1 MRNLVLLFSFIVF
14 TLQSA
19 AQLIPYKDD
28 KGKYGYKDEK
38 GAIIIPAQYDLALP
52 ESEYFLPVNKGYKE
66 VMENGA
72 PKVIAWGKWG
82 FLNSK
87 GQQLIPFKYD
97 MVKPVINGHFVVNT
111 GAKPWG
117 NEWLTGGK
125 WGSIDLLQKALFPM
139 KYDMIREAAG
149 GKWLVNT
156 GGKFYFNANG
166 VLPEKNQPGKW
177 GIGGNDGK
185 ELVNPAYSSLQLAW
199 ENNFIA
205 QDAVSKKYGLL
216 SYEGKLKI
224 PFEYE
229 QLSDFSKGAALA
241 KKNGKYGFIGTQNQV
256 IVPLVYDDI
265 YEKDLYAAGYVLVKK
280 DGRTFSIDA
289 SGREAVKS
297 PEPFESTYQKAMA
310 AAGETKDRVAALNA
324 YFRGIR
330 SQAFTDDQLK
340 FLLDGKFRQLFE
352 TDFYAL
358 YEFYLDQVAV
368 KDDNRA
374 FTTTY
379 LALRKL
385 LTREQFDI
393 FDFYTQY
400 AMGEKGIQ
408 VYNQTTG
415 VTTTTPKLAWRS
427 DAPRPGYG
435 WGKLVSSDKP
445 RAAATPVYTQT
456 SPRPSEFIPPEAQEL
471 VGHGYYKDTSYTD
484 TWGDFYA
491 VTKICQVESI
501 SGDYANVLYFLSNNS
516 TIRNGRIP
524 WKEIT
529 QYNSAYKLLQKWY
542 RICDVC
548 SGSGIVQ
555 ASTTYTHTNDYE
567 YTYRVKQTITSTTY
581 SNVAC
586 NKCSGCGQVPK
597 DGSSYEWRPPYYSKK
612 KKR

>member
-1 MRNLVLLFSFIVF
+1 MRNLIPLFSFVAF

-19 AQLIPYKDD
+19 AQLTPFKDD

-38 GAIIIPAQYDLALP
+38 GAIIIAAQYDLALP
-52 ESEYFLPVNKGYKE
+52 ESEYFLAVNKGYKE

-72 PKVIAWGKWG
+72 AKVIAWGKWG

-87 GQQLIPFKYD
+87 GQPLIPFKYD
-97 MVKPVINGHFVVNT
+97 MVKPVTNGHFIVNT

-125 WGSIDLLQKALFPM
+125 WCSIDLLQKVLFPA

-149 GKWLVNT
+149 GKWLLNT

-166 VLPEKNQPGKW
+166 VLPDNNLSGKW

-185 ELVNPAYSSLQLAW
+185 ELVKPAYLSLQLAW

-205 QDAVSKKYGLL
+205 QDAATKKYGLL
-216 SYEGKLKI
+216 SFEGKLKI

-256 IVPLVYDDI
+256 IVPFEYDEI
-265 YEKDLYAAGYVLVKK
+265 YEKNLYAANYVQVKK
-280 DGRTFSIDA
+280 DSRTFTIDA
-289 SGREAVKS
+289 SGRETVKS
-297 PEPFESTYQKAMA
+297 SEPLESNYQKAFA
-310 AAGETKDRVAALNA
+310 AAIETKDRVAALNV

-330 SQAFTDDQLK
+330 SQSFTDDQLR
-340 FLLDGKFRQLFE
+340 FLLEGKFRQLFE

-358 YEFYLDQVAV
+358 YEFYLDQVSV

-374 FTTTY
+374 FTATY
-379 LALRKL
+379 IALKKL
-385 LTREQFDI
+385 LTKEQFDV
-393 FDFYTQY
+393 FDFYTQH
-400 AMGEKGIQ
+400 AMGEKGVQ

-415 VTTTTPKLAWRS
+415 VTTTSPKLAWRT

-445 RAAATPVYTQT
+445 KATAATAYTQT
-456 SPRPSEFIPPEAQEL
+456 SPSSSTFIPAEAEAL

-484 TWGDFYA
+484 FWGDYYA
-491 VTKICQVESI
+491 VTKICHVQSI
-501 SGDYANVLYFLSNNS
+501 SGDYANVLYFMSNDK
-516 TIRNGRIP
+516 TLRNGRIA

-529 QYNSAYKLLQKWY
+529 QYNSLYKPLKKWY
-542 RICDVC
+542 GTCNQC
-548 SGSGIVQ
+548 GGAGYVQ
-555 ASTTYTHTNDYE
+555 TSSTYKHTNDYE
-567 YTYRVKQTITSTTY
+567 YTLGVKQTITTTTY
-581 SNVAC
+581 STVSC
-586 NKCSGCGQVPK
+586 NRCGGCGFSPK
-597 DGSSYEWRPPYYSKK
+597 DGSGYEWRIPYFSKK
-612 KKR
+612 RR